1 MIRSYFIRILMI
13 IWTFHGVKKG
23 AKIRKVGCELW
34 DIDPWS
40 NFCDPHWELICRNK
54 WQLAT
59 SGISISPEIA
69 VGTHFYARHGTKTT
83 PVLLPTDGKAFWL
96 LLLSRSPYCQ
106 ATECT
111 YYFIQKVTGQVGETQ
126 KRISLNI
133 NHSYYQCASP

>member
-96 LLLSRSPYCQ
+96 LLLSS
-106 ATECT
+106 
-111 YYFIQKVTGQVGETQ
+111 V
-126 KRISLNI
+126 SLLSGNRVHLLLYPKGDGSGRW
-133 NHSYYQCASP
+133 NPKKDKPQH